1 MYIFTT
7 LLVIVKYLT
16 RGSHREEA
24 FFICHRSGDYSLSRW
39 WEQEAVDVIAFQGGN
54 QGERAMLGLS
64 CLSLFSFRPSLHS
77 INSTFH
83 VQSES
88 SLSSG
93 FVA

>member
-16 RGSHREEA
+16 RDSNREEG
-24 FFICHRSGDYSLSRW
+24 FFICHRSGDYSLSW
-39 WEQEAVDVIAFQGGN
+39 WEHEAVDVIAFQGGN
-54 QGERAMLGLS
+54 QGVRAMLGLS
-64 CLSLFSFRPSLHS
+64 RLSLFSFRPSLHS

-93 FVA
+93 FVT